1 MHRTQKLGK
10 THYMQIR
17 HRLRSQFLVLCA
29 EASAQFQLV
38 PNELQ
43 DGVYQVQLPNGI
55 TADIK
60 ISDEWPNTDAD
71 VALLGV
77 QSAAGPLA
85 IDDITD
91 QVAHNNHPS
100 TNSLLAVLNAVAAR
114 VK

>member
-1 MHRTQKLGK
+1 
-10 THYMQIR
+10 MQVNP
-17 HRLRSQFLVLCA
+17 RLRLQYLVTCA

-60 ISDEWPNTDAD
+60 IPDEWPSTDAD

-77 QSAAGPLA
+77 HSAADPLTV
-85 IDDITD
+85 DEITD
-91 QVAHNNHPS
+91 QIAHNNHQS
-100 TNSLLAVLNAVAAR
+100 TIGLLAVLNAIVAR
-114 VK
+114 VQ